1 VETALAWIAAP
12 LLLLALCAGLGLLVE
27 ALTRFQV
34 ADALVAPLGFC
45 LGIVVAVPLF
55 QLGFST
61 LVVTPALVLLAAAGV
76 FLRRAELP
84 ARLRLGPAAY
94 AGLGAFALYLAPVAL
109 SGSWTWAGYNFTNDP
124 ANTLTAAEWILHHG
138 YNLPAPDSTSALVAR
153 GAIDQAYPLG
163 SHLLMGTVA
172 APLGLP
178 VVAFYTPF
186 IAFVAGLIAASF
198 TQLARSVGVKGWW
211 AAAAAVL
218 ATGGNLIYA
227 YGALGGLKEIA
238 TVAIIA
244 AGGGIATSAC
254 FSPAR
259 RGAVAAVVVTLA
271 ALVPVLSAGGVAYAG
286 LLGLVLLAVSF
297 AARPRPALK
306 PSLAAAALGA
316 VLFLVLAGSSLVS
329 AASFASTAQDAIEG
343 QLGQLLRPLPLGQ
356 AGGIWWAA
364 DWRGPVDGDLLW
376 GLNRL
381 SLFAVF
387 ALGALG
393 LVLAV
398 RRRSAALI
406 GVLATAGVTAAL
418 LAPRTSPY
426 GDSKLLVIL
435 TPFVVLLAGIGLW
448 TVRERFR
455 AVAMVIAVLL
465 AGALLYSDALI
476 YRSVRLA
483 PIDRMSAME
492 DVADRSRGMG
502 LVLHNENEEW
512 LKYFYR
518 NARGNSP
525 TESWI
530 GPKPIGL
537 LENVGALQLGT
548 QYDLDQQKLAYQLS
562 FNAIVTRRGP
572 AVSRPPASFRSVYR
586 NRYYE
591 LWRQDRSVQV
601 RDHLGSQGP
610 LSAQAEIKCSDIR
623 RFAAGAQGDE
633 RLLAA
638 ELSPDYRMKP
648 GTARDRPLGW
658 PPLPALPGTVDPHTP
673 GHATQVV
680 DVPAGRYR
688 VWLYG
693 SSGRRID
700 VNIDGRLAGSLKHTN
715 TSGQWIDVAV
725 LTLGGGRHE
734 VEVVRPGGSLGPGN
748 AYAAPIGPVA
758 LEPLKPER
766 LVSVA
771 PGDARS
777 LCFRKLDWVER
788 VSGQVSGATAADATP
803 PAGDDGPS

>member
-1 VETALAWIAAP
+1 METLLAWIAAP

-27 ALTRFQV
+27 ALTRFRV
-34 ADALVAPLGFC
+34 SDALVAPLGFC
-45 LGIVVAVPLF
+45 LGIVVVVPLY
-55 QLGFST
+55 QLGFSA
-61 LVVTPALVLLAAAGV
+61 LVVTPALVLLAVAGAI
-76 FLRRAELP
+76 LRRADLR
-84 ARLRLGPAAY
+84 ARLRLGPAGY

-109 SGSWTWAGYNFTNDP
+109 SGSWTWSGYNFTNDP
-124 ANTLTAAEWILHHG
+124 ANTLTAVEWILHHG
-138 YNLPAPDSTSALVAR
+138 YNLPAANSTSAIVAR

-163 SHLLMGTVA
+163 SHLLMGTVS

-178 VVAFYTPF
+178 VVAVYTPF
-186 IAFVAGLIAASF
+186 IAFVAGLIAAGF
-198 TQLARSVGVKGWW
+198 TQLARSVGVRAWW
-211 AAAAAVL
+211 AAGGAVL
-218 ATGGNLIYA
+218 ATGANLLYA
-227 YGALGGLKEIA
+227 YGSLGGLKEIA
-238 TVAIIA
+238 TVAIIT
-244 AGGGIATSAC
+244 AGGGVATSAG

-297 AARPRPALK
+297 AARPSPALK
-306 PSLAAAALGA
+306 PSLVAAALGA

-356 AGGIWWAA
+356 VGGVWWAA

-406 GVLATAGVTAAL
+406 GVLAATAVTAAV

-426 GDSKLLVIL
+426 GDSKLLVIM

-455 AVAMVIAVLL
+455 AVATVIAVLL

-476 YRSVRLA
+476 YRAVRLA

-492 DVADRSRGMG
+492 AVADRTRGMG

-512 LKYFYR
+512 SKYFYR
-518 NARGNSP
+518 DAQVNSS
-525 TESWI
+525 TESWL
-530 GPKPIGL
+530 GPRLIGL
-537 LENVGALQLGT
+537 RQGGLQLGT
-548 QYDLDQQKLAYQLS
+548 QYDLDEQTLS
-562 FNAIVTRRGP
+562 SLQSYNAIVTRRGP
-572 AVSRPPASFRSVYR
+572 AASRPPASFRSIYR

-591 LWRQDRSVQV
+591 LWRQDRSIKVL
-601 RDHLGSQGP
+601 DHLGSQRA
-610 LSAQAEIKCSDIR
+610 LSAQAEIKCSEITR
-623 RFAAGAQGDE
+623 LAAAAQGDE

-638 ELSPDYRMKP
+638 ERPAQFRMKP
-648 GTARDRPLGW
+648 GTARNRPVGW
-658 PPLPALPGTVDPHTP
+658 SPLPALPGTVDPHTP
-673 GHATQVV
+673 GEATQVIEL
-680 DVPAGRYR
+680 PSGRYR

-700 VNIDGRLAGSLKHTN
+700 VDIDGRRAGSLKHTN
-715 TSGQWIDVAV
+715 TSAQWVDVA
-725 LTLGGGRHE
+725 TLALSAGLHR
-734 VEVVRPGGSLGPGN
+734 VEVVRPGGSLGPGD

-788 VSGQVSGATAADATP
+788 VSGRVSGANAADATP
-803 PAGDDGPS
+803 PAGGDGPS